1 MRSMR
6 SIARFVDARNT
17 AEGKFLSVL
26 LSVLLVFSF
35 LNVTMFTERAGAD
48 ETVESTELVD
58 QVNDP
63 VGEDP
68 VSSEE
73 PETEVVPEEE
83 PEEAPENPSSDET
96 PDPAPTEE
104 EPEADVEVPA
114 RVTPEP
120 VVVKQAQSAPSVT
133 VAPEPLE
140 TTIADKRQPE
150 SSMTRVYVFIEL
162 DDPSNNLGGTVGFD
176 KYYTIGY
183 VEVPSD
189 VLRPAADC
197 KTGDTAGQ
205 AAQEKIEALVNSGS
219 IHRLPLNQGMEFDY
233 EDITWKTAKVQ
244 ANASGY
250 ADEDGNLTWH
260 LDGKLTVKAK
270 CNVTVEYVYHN
281 EDGEPAPNNLP
292 SSITKTVKVGESFTQ
307 VTPSLEGYVA
317 DKESV
322 HIEHVMGNQVVTVTY
337 HKDSNGNGVPD
348 CEETYTVTYQSGEH
362 GSFVGNDPAEVVFP
376 DILAGSQTPVAP
388 SLNAEL
394 GWVFESW
401 EPKVAATVTK
411 DATYVAQWKIRDD
424 LSYTVRYLEK
434 GTDREL
440 AEALTIGDKSFG
452 AKVEAAALSI
462 KGYEADAST
471 KSLVIGSNAADIE
484 DNVITFYYT
493 KRADVPYQVQ
503 HYQQKLDNSYEL
515 VSTINEVGTT
525 DAPVKAQPK
534 QYDGF
539 TLNLDAPGTVAEGS
553 IAADGSLVLKLYY
566 DRNSYRV
573 TYEYDGF
580 VPAGA
585 SALPGAA
592 DYKYGETVTVA
603 DEAEALGYKFS
614 GWKADGIAGS
624 EFEMPS
630 QNVTLKGSWT
640 ANADTAY
647 KVEYYY
653 MKDGKYAAAADNIV
667 KCTGTTDAVATVTD
681 DDKNPARPGYRFD
694 AAAANVE
701 SAPIAGDGST
711 TLKVYFKQQLTVS
724 YLPGDHGVFDPVT
737 HEALDYG
744 SLTPAP
750 PLAAGEV
757 GYQFEGWAPALDTKV
772 TADASYEAQWSED
785 RSQTHGLTVT
795 VRYWLDNEPV
805 KPDVELDENGNV
817 ISDSSVLFDETS
829 WINDA
834 LTYIPNAEAIAAEDK
849 FPGYNRVRVEGLQP
863 SYTLEAAEAGE
874 FEGQTTKTIDVYY
887 AKRTDLRYT
896 VQYYLDGVQMTDVPA
911 DWAQGETGVTFGS
924 TQSVNPEP
932 VVRVDDVQYRLT
944 STDHAIE
951 IGVDDNN
958 NVIRVDYEKI
968 NMGEAVF
975 AVESLTKT
983 YDGEPLTTTDFTV
996 AGLDRAHHATATV
1009 TGERTNVGTTEL
1021 TISDMRIFDENNV
1034 DVTNNYTVLTVPGTL
1049 TVEPRPVTITV
1060 DDATKLLG
1068 MTDPAFT
1075 GRITAG
1081 SLVDENDL
1089 GLVTFA
1095 RTNTDQV
1102 AGVYGGVL
1110 TANYTA
1116 NPNYTVTVV
1125 PGDFTIT
1132 VPAPLPTPT
1141 PGTPVPP
1148 TPVPTPAPTPAPAPA
1163 PAATPAAATPAA
1175 PAAAVPA
1182 AVAPAPAAATPAPTT
1197 TTIDDE
1203 AAPLAAPDAGE
1214 QIADDGTP
1222 MGAFDEPHCWV
1233 HWAMLVGILLT
1244 ALYGLVVV
1252 RRRLGIAR
1260 DIDDY
1265 ENEITGRVEAR
1276 PADTEFAPA
1285 HQAL

>member
-58 QVNDP
+58 QVND
-63 VGEDP
+63 
-68 VSSEE
+68 SAK
-73 PETEVVPEEE
+73 
-83 PEEAPENPSSDET
+83 EEA
-96 PDPAPTEE
+96 APVE
-104 EPEADVEVPA
+104 EPEADAVPEEDSEEGESENLSPAETPDPTGEAPEGDVEIPA
-114 RVTPEP
+114 QVTPEP
-120 VVVKQAQSAPSVT
+120 IVVKQAQSAPSVT

-150 SSMTRVYVFIEL
+150 SATTRVYVFIEL
-162 DDPSNNLGGTVGFD
+162 DDPSNNLGGTIGFD

-183 VEVPSD
+183 VELSSD

-197 KTGDTAGQ
+197 KAGDTAGQ

-376 DILAGSQTPVAP
+376 DILAGSQTPAPP

-401 EPKVAATVTK
+401 EPEVAATVTK

-493 KRADVPYQVQ
+493 KRADVHYQVQ

-539 TLNLDAPGTVAEGS
+539 TLNLDAPDTVAEGS

-585 SALPGAA
+585 SALPGAV
-592 DYKYGETVTVA
+592 DYKYGETITVA

-624 EFEMPS
+624 EFEMPA

-640 ANADTAY
+640 ANADTKY
-647 KVEYYY
+647 TVKRYLENL
-653 MKDGKYAAAADNIV
+653 DGTYPDE
-667 KCTGTTDAVATVTD
+667 ATYT
-681 DDKNPARPGYRFD
+681 
-694 AAAANVE
+694 
-701 SAPIAGDGST
+701 
-711 TLKVYFKQQLTVS
+711 
-724 YLPGDHGVFDPVT
+724 
-737 HEALDYG
+737 
-744 SLTPAP
+744 
-750 PLAAGEV
+750 
-757 GYQFEGWAPALDTKV
+757 
-772 TADASYEAQWSED
+772 
-785 RSQTHGLTVT
+785 
-795 VRYWLDNEPV
+795 
-805 KPDVELDENGNV
+805 DVETKFTTGASVDA
-817 ISDSSVLFDETS
+817 DSSVS
-829 WINDA
+829 
-834 LTYIPNAEAIAAEDK
+834 
-849 FPGYNRVRVEGLQP
+849 
-863 SYTLEAAEAGE
+863 
-874 FEGQTTKTIDVYY
+874 FE
-887 AKRTDLRYT
+887 
-896 VQYYLDGVQMTDVPA
+896 
-911 DWAQGETGVTFGS
+911 
-924 TQSVNPEP
+924 
-932 VVRVDDVQYRLT
+932 
-944 STDHAIE
+944 
-951 IGVDDNN
+951 
-958 NVIRVDYEKI
+958 
-968 NMGEAVF
+968 
-975 AVESLTKT
+975 
-983 YDGEPLTTTDFTV
+983 
-996 AGLDRAHHATATV
+996 
-1009 TGERTNVGTTEL
+1009 
-1021 TISDMRIFDENNV
+1021 
-1034 DVTNNYTVLTVPGTL
+1034 
-1049 TVEPRPVTITV
+1049 
-1060 DDATKLLG
+1060 
-1068 MTDPAFT
+1068 
-1075 GRITAG
+1075 
-1081 SLVDENDL
+1081 
-1089 GLVTFA
+1089 
-1095 RTNTDQV
+1095 
-1102 AGVYGGVL
+1102 
-1110 TANYTA
+1110 
-1116 NPNYTVTVV
+1116 
-1125 PGDFTIT
+1125 
-1132 VPAPLPTPT
+1132 
-1141 PGTPVPP
+1141 
-1148 TPVPTPAPTPAPAPA
+1148 
-1163 PAATPAAATPAA
+1163 
-1175 PAAAVPA
+1175 
-1182 AVAPAPAAATPAPTT
+1182 
-1197 TTIDDE
+1197 
-1203 AAPLAAPDAGE
+1203 
-1214 QIADDGTP
+1214 
-1222 MGAFDEPHCWV
+1222 
-1233 HWAMLVGILLT
+1233 
-1244 ALYGLVVV
+1244 
-1252 RRRLGIAR
+1252 
-1260 DIDDY
+1260 
-1265 ENEITGRVEAR
+1265 
-1276 PADTEFAPA
+1276 
-1285 HQAL
+1285 

>member
-73 PETEVVPEEE
+73 PETEVVPEED

-96 PDPAPTEE
+96 PDPAPAEE
-104 EPEADVEVPA
+104 ELEADVEAPA
-114 RVTPEP
+114 QVTPEP
-120 VVVKQAQSAPSVT
+120 VVIKQAQSAPSVT

-162 DDPSNNLGGTVGFD
+162 DDPSNNLGGTVGFGD
-176 KYYTIGY
+176 KWYTIGY

-189 VLRPAADC
+189 VLRPAAGC

-233 EDITWKTAKVQ
+233 EDITWSTAKVASSA
-244 ANASGY
+244 ANY
-250 ADEDGNLTWH
+250 ADEDGKLTWH
-260 LDGKLTVKAK
+260 LDGKLAVKAK

-292 SSITKTVKVGESFTQ
+292 PSITKAVKVGESFTQ
-307 VTPSLEGYVA
+307 VTHFLEGYVA

-337 HKDSNGNGVPD
+337 HKDSNVNGVPD
-348 CEETYTVTYQSGEH
+348 CEETYTVKYQSGDH

-376 DILAGSQTPVAP
+376 DILVGSQTPVAP

-401 EPKVAATVTK
+401 EPEVAATVTE

-440 AEALTIGDKSFG
+440 AEALTIGGKAFGDKVT
-452 AKVEAAALSI
+452 ATACSI
-462 KGYEADAST
+462 EGYKADAST

-493 KRADVPYQVQ
+493 KRADVHYQVQ

-566 DRNSYRV
+566 DRNKYRV

-580 VPAGA
+580 VPADA
-585 SALPGAA
+585 SVLPGAA
-592 DYKYGETVTVA
+592 TYKYGETVTVA

-614 GWKADGIAGS
+614 GWKADEIAGS
-624 EFEMPS
+624 EFAMPA

-653 MKDGKYAAAADNIV
+653 MKDGKHAAATDNIV
-667 KCTGTTDAVATVTD
+667 NRTGTTDVVATVTD
-681 DDKNPARPGYRFD
+681 ADKNPTRPGYRFD

-724 YLPGDHGVFDPVT
+724 YLPGDHGVFDQVT
-737 HEALDYG
+737 YKELDYG
-744 SLTPAP
+744 SLTPAA
-750 PLAAGEV
+750 PLVAGEV

-805 KPDVELDENGNV
+805 KPDIELDEDGNV

-849 FPGYNRVRVEGLQP
+849 FLGYNRVRVEGLQP

-1132 VPAPLPTPT
+1132 VPAPLPTPV
-1141 PGTPVPP
+1141 PPTPVPP
-1148 TPVPTPAPTPAPAPA
+1148 TPVPTPAPAPA

-1182 AVAPAPAAATPAPTT
+1182 AVAPAPAAATSAPTT
-1197 TTIDDE
+1197 TTIDDD

-1222 MGAFDEPHCWV
+1222 MGVFDEPHCWV
-1233 HWAMLVGILLT
+1233 HWAMLAGILLT